1 MRLENQGLLE
11 WLIYIFIFVPNIYYN
26 WDKISH
32 DMAELSIHKQIEAQI
47 KKRGRGSILFPADFY
62 AIGSTE
68 AVKKILLR
76 LEKQGMLTRLAF
88 GIYLFPKQSKLL
100 GNITPSLE
108 EIAKAIAKRDKARI
122 VPTGSYALNALGLS
136 TQVPL
141 NAVYLTDGAARK
153 VKVGKRTILFK
164 KASPK
169 NLAAVGPISGLAI
182 QALKAIGEGKVSI
195 DEEQQILK
203 LLKKEPKETLMQDIA
218 LAPEWI
224 KIIMKKALTAD
235 Q

>member
-1 MRLENQGLLE
+1 
-11 WLIYIFIFVPNIYYN
+11 
-26 WDKISH
+26 
-32 DMAELSIHKQIEAQI
+32 MAELSIHKQIEARI
-47 KKRGRGSILFPADFY
+47 KKRGRGSILFSADFY
-62 AIGSTE
+62 TIGSTE

-76 LEKQGMLTRLAF
+76 LEKQGLLTRLAF
-88 GIYLFPKQSKLL
+88 GIYLYPKQSKLL

-108 EIAKAIAKRDKARI
+108 EITKAIAKRDKARI

-169 NLAAVGPISGLAI
+169 NLAAVGTISGLAI

-195 DEEQQILK
+195 EEEQQILK
-203 LLKKEPKETLMQDIA
+203 LLKKEPKGTLSQDIA

-224 KIIMKKALTAD
+224 KIIMKKALIEA
-235 Q
+235 

>member
-1 MRLENQGLLE
+1 
-11 WLIYIFIFVPNIYYN
+11 
-26 WDKISH
+26 
-32 DMAELSIHKQIEAQI
+32 MAELSIHKQIEARI

-62 AIGSTE
+62 TIGSTE

-76 LEKQGMLTRLAF
+76 LEKQGLLTRLAF
-88 GIYLFPKQSKLL
+88 GIYLYPKQSKLL

-108 EIAKAIAKRDKARI
+108 EITKAIAKRDKARI

-169 NLAAVGPISGLAI
+169 NLAAVGTISGLAI

-195 DEEQQILK
+195 EEEQQILK
-203 LLKKEPKETLMQDIA
+203 LLKKEPKGTLSQDIA

-224 KIIMKKALTAD
+224 KIIMKKALIEA
-235 Q
+235 

>member
-1 MRLENQGLLE
+1 M
-11 WLIYIFIFVPNIYYN
+11 
-26 WDKISH
+26 
-32 DMAELSIHKQIEAQI
+32 
-47 KKRGRGSILFPADFY
+47 FPADFY
-62 AIGSTE
+62 SLGSTE
-68 AVKKILLR
+68 AIKKILLR
-76 LEKQGMLTRLAF
+76 LEKQGMLIRLAF
-88 GIYLFPKQSKLL
+88 GIYLYPKQSKLL

-122 VPTGSYALNALGLS
+122 VPAGSYALNALGLS

-182 QALKAIGEGKVSI
+182 QALKAIGEGRVI
-195 DEEQQILK
+195 IEEEQQLLK
-203 LLKKEPKETLMQDIA
+203 LLKKENQEALKQDIA

-224 KIIMKKALTAD
+224 KIIMKKAIIAA
-235 Q
+235 